1 MLWQMEWCIAIGIEI
16 KEIKVIKFA
25 SPYTYIVFNSI
36 EFIFG
41 YCFLLPITFFVEWKC
56 LDLTG

>member
-1 MLWQMEWCIAIGIEI
+1 MEWCIAIGIEI

-36 EFIFG
+36 EFMNHSLN
-41 YCFLLPITFFVEWKC
+41 CPLNFLLSGNAWI
-56 LDLTG
+56 